1 MLGARRVRLMS
12 SVPFMASV
20 LFLVA
25 YFSVAVCIAGI
36 MRD

>member
-1 MLGARRVRLMS
+1 MA

-25 YFSVAVCIAGI
+25 YCSVAVCIVGI

>member
-1 MLGARRVRLMS
+1 MA

-25 YFSVAVCIAGI
+25 YFSMAVCIAGI

>member
-1 MLGARRVRLMS
+1 MA

-25 YFSVAVCIAGI
+25 YLSMAVCIAGI

>member
-1 MLGARRVRLMS
+1 MAN
-12 SVPFMASV
+12 VPFLASV

-25 YFSVAVCIAGI
+25 YFSLAVCIAGI